1 MSGAVEELE
10 GVGRIL
16 HDGTEVGEVRYSIR
30 VVKAG
35 RQEWLYPYATFQR
48 RGYLEFYE
56 LVNKPVTLVLED
68 GRRWDCRITSL
79 TGTVVAEGNWPAKEE
94 GGSQTKA

>member
-1 MSGAVEELE
+1 MSGSVEELE
-10 GVGRIL
+10 GVGKIVV
-16 HDGTEVGEVRYSIR
+16 DGVEVGEVTYSIR

-35 RQEWLYPYATFQR
+35 REGWHYPYAHFQR
-48 RGYLEFYE
+48 RGYLELYD

-79 TGTVVAEGNWPAKEE
+79 TGTVAAVGDWPSK
-94 GGSQTKA
+94 K

>member
-10 GVGRIL
+10 GVGKIL
-16 HDGTEVGEVRYSIR
+16 QNGTEIGEVFYSIR

-35 RQEWLYPYATFQR
+35 RKGWLYPYASFKQ

-56 LVNKPVTLVLED
+56 LVDKPITLVLED
-68 GRRWDCRITSL
+68 GRQWECRITSL
-79 TGTVVAEGNWPAKEE
+79 TGTVAAEGNWPAKE
-94 GGSQTKA
+94 GGSQTDV